1 MTPASQARATSRTA
15 ASRRRAATITTT
27 FGEALRAAL
36 ADREMS
42 QLELAERLGLN
53 SQSVVSQWISG
64 THKPEPARVFELE
77 RQLEVEPGR
86 LSRLLGYLP
95 TDAVPVLDVPSAI
108 ANDPH
113 LNAQQREAVLAV
125 YRALARPAKRRR
137 R

>member
-1 MTPASQARATSRTA
+1 MGAVRVDPRGGTSRRGARSPA
-15 ASRRRAATITTT
+15 A
-27 FGEALRAAL
+27 FGEALRQAL

-42 QLELAERLGLN
+42 QLELAERLGLS
-53 SQSVVSQWISG
+53 SQSVISQWISE
-64 THKPEPARVFELE
+64 THRPDPARVFEIE

-95 TDAVPVLDVPSAI
+95 TDAMPVLDVETAV
-108 ANDPH
+108 AADPH

-125 YRALARPAKRRR
+125 YRALARPPKARRR